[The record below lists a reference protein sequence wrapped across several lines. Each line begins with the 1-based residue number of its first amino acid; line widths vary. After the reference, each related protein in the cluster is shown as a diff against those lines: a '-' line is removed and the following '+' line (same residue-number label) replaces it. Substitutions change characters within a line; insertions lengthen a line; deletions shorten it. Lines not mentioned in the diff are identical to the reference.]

1 MTEKRK
7 GRPALIGLTGT
18 NGAGKGEVAA
28 WLRTKGYA
36 CHSLSDVLREELA
49 ARGLEAARDNLI
61 RIGNELREKFGA
73 DVLAR
78 RIMARVTGPTVID
91 SIRNPAEVERLR
103 KEDGFI
109 LLAVDAPAPL
119 RFERARRRGRDESA
133 ATLEEFLRKEAEERS
148 SNPAAQQIHRCFEM
162 ADAVVSNDGT
172 LEELHSRLEAFL

>member
-1 MTEKRK
+1 MSSP
-7 GRPALIGLTGT
+7 RPRLIGLTGP
-18 NGAGKGEVAA
+18 NGAGKGEAA
-28 WLRTKGYA
+28 AFFAARGYA
-36 CHSLSDVLREELA
+36 HRSLSDIIREELA
-49 ARGLEAARDNLI
+49 AAGLPADRDHLI
-61 RIGNELREKFGA
+61 AKGNELRRKGGP
-73 DVLAR
+73 DILAR
-78 RIMARVTGPTVID
+78 RLLKLVTGPTVID